1 MRNGANLQA
10 GRCVRHG
17 HLRRAGTDVQL
28 IESYRNRVSEGLL
41 KEDAA
46 QLAALEPLEQ
56 LIRLSQVSENRF
68 GGLLGRRRSGSGG
81 GLYLWGGVGRG
92 KSMLMDLFHAH
103 LPARRKRRTH
113 FLEFMQ
119 SVHSDLHEIRKR
131 EVTDAILPAADAI
144 ARDASHLCLDEM
156 QIDDIAD
163 AMIVGR
169 LFRRLF
175 ERNVTVITTSNRPP
189 EELYKHGLNRH
200 LFVPFVELIRNRMTV
215 HEIGG
220 GEDHRQG
227 RLAERQTYFVPA
239 DDAARRGID
248 QIWEELTQGSDGRL
262 VLAVKGRT
270 VELPSFANGAARAD
284 FSDLCGMPHGPADY
298 LAIARSVRVLVIENV
313 PLMCRS
319 NHNEAKR
326 FVMLIDALYESG
338 VMVVVSAAAAPEGLH
353 RGGGGAFEFERTS
366 SRLAEMQSSGW
377 GAGLRQGRGVGQG
390 VG

>member
-1 MRNGANLQA
+1 MRR
-10 GRCVRHG
+10 GR
-17 HLRRAGTDVQL
+17 LRRAGTDVQL
-28 IESYRNRVSEGLL
+28 TESYRNRVSEGLL

-46 QLAALEPLEQ
+46 QLAALEPLEK
-56 LIRLSQVSENRF
+56 LIRLSQDGGNRL
-68 GGLLGRRRSGSGG
+68 GGLLGRRSRVSGG

-92 KSMLMDLFHAH
+92 KSMLMDLFHSH

-119 SVHSDLHEIRKR
+119 SVHSDLHEIRKG
-131 EVTDAILPAADAI
+131 EVSDAILPAADAI
-144 ARDASHLCLDEM
+144 ARQASHLCLDEM

-175 ERNVTVITTSNRPP
+175 ERNVTVVTTSNRPP

-200 LFVPFVELIRNRMTV
+200 LFVPFVELIRNRMTI

-227 RLAERQTYFVPA
+227 RLAERRTYFVPA
-239 DDAARRGID
+239 DDAARKDID
-248 QIWEELTQGSDGRL
+248 EIWEELTQGSNGRL
-262 VLAVKGRT
+262 VLTVKGRT

-284 FSDLCGMPHGPADY
+284 FSNLCGMPRGPADY
-298 LAIARSVRVLVIENV
+298 LAIARAVRVLVIENV
-313 PLMCRS
+313 PLMGRS
-319 NHNEAKR
+319 NLNEAKR
-326 FVMLIDALYESG
+326 FVMLMDALYESG
-338 VMVVVSAAAAPEGLH
+338 VMVVVSAAAPPEGLH
-353 RGGGGAFEFERTS
+353 RGGGGSFEFERTS

-377 GAGLRQGRGVGQG
+377 GADLRQGRGTGEG
-390 VG
+390 VGSSPQ